1 MTNEV
6 PDPPLLV
13 MFAILAICLIAYMML
28 HHRFFA
34 RIRKYHPAIWD
45 SLGRPSFT
53 DSDPIHVNF
62 QVVRF
67 IMRQGYIPYNDP
79 ILNRLGRWILVV
91 SRAFIVVFMSAVL
104 LWIFQS
110 LHKT

>member
-6 PDPPLLV
+6 PDLPLLV

-62 QVVRF
+62 
-67 IMRQGYIPYNDP
+67 
-79 ILNRLGRWILVV
+79 RWCDLSCDRDTFNTTIQF
-91 SRAFIVVFMSAVL
+91 S
-104 LWIFQS
+104 
-110 LHKT
+110 TD

>member
-1 MTNEV
+1 
-6 PDPPLLV
+6 
-13 MFAILAICLIAYMML
+13 
-28 HHRFFA
+28 
-34 RIRKYHPAIWD
+34 
-45 SLGRPSFT
+45 
-53 DSDPIHVNF
+53 
-62 QVVRF
+62 
-67 IMRQGYIPYNDP
+67 MRQGYIQYNDP